1 MTLRKALADGGSHK
15 ARFSPFTSPQPGGD
29 DEPHSLS
36 AGTEGGS
43 AKAPSLVFIG
53 YIIHKWRVI
62 VQRQGP
68 PRVHLDCC
76 SQTLQPNR

>member
-15 ARFSPFTSPQPGGD
+15 GRFSPFTSPQPDGE
-29 DEPHSLS
+29 DEPHGLS
-36 AGTEGGS
+36 AGTGGGG
-43 AKAPSLVFIG
+43 AKAPSLVFTG
-53 YIIHKWRVI
+53 YITHKRVI

-68 PRVHLDCC
+68 PRIHPDCC